1 MRTAAT
7 PQDNPDARLSRLE
20 GAMEQ
25 INGRFTSLEA
35 RMGSI
40 EAGMGSIEA
49 RMGSIE
55 AGQRWI
61 IGIQVSTILSLG
73 ALILMKLG

>member
-1 MRTAAT
+1 MQTAAT

-25 INGRFTSLEA
+25 ISGRFTSLEA
-35 RMGSI
+35 R
-40 EAGMGSIEA
+40 MGSIEA

-73 ALILMKLG
+73 ALILMKL

>member
-1 MRTAAT
+1 MQTAAT
-7 PQDNPDARLSRLE
+7 PQDNTDARLSRLE

-40 EAGMGSIEA
+40 EARMASIEA
-49 RMGSIE
+49 RMAGIGV
-55 AGQRWI
+55 GQRWI
-61 IGIQVSTILSLG
+61 IGIQVSTILTLG
-73 ALILMKLG
+73 ALIFAKL